1 MNNFYPR
8 YKKQNVKYL
17 TQELTQYPD
26 SPKDTFSKE
35 MMNNKTNIKRK
46 KELFMVCFKKQNLE
60 TTILISCHKKE

>member
-17 TQELTQYPD
+17 TQELTQYPH

-46 KELFMVCFKKQNLE
+46 KRAVYGLF
-60 TTILISCHKKE
+60 